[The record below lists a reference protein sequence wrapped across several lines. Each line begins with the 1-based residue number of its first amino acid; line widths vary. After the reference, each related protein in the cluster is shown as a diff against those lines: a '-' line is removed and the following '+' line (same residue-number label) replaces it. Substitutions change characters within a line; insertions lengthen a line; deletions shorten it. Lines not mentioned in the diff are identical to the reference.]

1 MSNNNRDGLNSLGWG
16 TVAENAIVGKEDQIL
31 VFLNEQFPN
40 SSGQLEVNPEIFT
53 TSGNDSKGKHYTIR
67 QNTESTITATFLNRD
82 TNRITAPQVQKG
94 ERVLVYQFDNDK
106 TYYWEPANLDNH
118 KRVQEAVVH
127 AYAAKKPTDGKDLVP
142 TTPEN
147 SYTTTV
153 DGINGLIEQRMTEA
167 NGEVSPWLTQYDA
180 KNGNMVITDQK
191 GNIIQINT
199 KETTIEIVNA
209 DRSHIQLKRDVI
221 NIYSENQLNI
231 EVSNEINIQTKT
243 LNIKCDTYN
252 HECSTYNHK
261 ADKVVWNANT
271 VEMSGSEF
279 TLNYPTIN
287 LVGQVNAG
295 GLSVTG
301 NGGSGNARIRG
312 NTEVQGSQT
321 IQGSVSIQG
330 TLTSQGPVNFPS
342 GGSISGYD

>member
-1 MSNNNRDGLNSLGWG
+1 MSNNKDGLNSLGWG

-53 TSGNDSKGKHYTIR
+53 TSGKDSKGKHYTIR

-153 DGINGLIEQRMTEA
+153 DGINGMIEQRMTEA
-167 NGEVSPWLTQYDA
+167 NGEISPWLTQYDA

-231 EVSNEINIQTKT
+231 EVGKEINIQVPT
-243 LNIKCDTYN
+243 LNIKCEKYN
-252 HECSTYNHK
+252 HT
-261 ADKVVWNANT
+261 ADTVTWSAKT
-271 VEMSGSEF
+271 VEMSGNEF

-287 LVGQVNAG
+287 LNGQVNAG
-295 GLSVTG
+295 GIATTG
-301 NGGSGNARIRG
+301 AGGGSSNV
-312 NTEVQGSQT
+312 EVKGDTNIQGSQT

-330 TLTSQGPVNFPS
+330 TLSSQGPVNFPS